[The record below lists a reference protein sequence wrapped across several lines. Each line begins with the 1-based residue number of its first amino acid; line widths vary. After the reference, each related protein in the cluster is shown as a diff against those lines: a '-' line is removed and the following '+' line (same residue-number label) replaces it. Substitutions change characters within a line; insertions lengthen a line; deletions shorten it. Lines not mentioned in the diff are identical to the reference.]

1 MQNWPKALI
10 KPDTTILEMLKI
22 IDIAEMRI
30 AVVVDDQQKLLGI
43 ISDYDIRQSLL
54 KNISFNEPVKH
65 IMNTQPIVAEVKKS
79 RQAMLNIIK
88 CKSLIVLP
96 IVDESRRIVNI
107 ETINEFIETPILDNY
122 VVIMAG
128 GLGTRL
134 KPLTN
139 HCPKPLLK
147 IGEKPLLE
155 IIIDNFIE
163 YGLHNFFLSV
173 NYKSHM
179 IKDYFG
185 DGSQW
190 NINIRYLEE
199 DSPLGTAGA
208 LSLLPEI
215 PTEPLMVMNGD
226 IMTQVNFQQF
236 LEFHLSH
243 ADKAT
248 MGVRK
253 YQNII
258 PYGVVKSEG
267 QQLLSIQEKPVQNH
281 FVNAGVY
288 MLNPEVIDM
297 IPAKSYYDM
306 PTLFQMLLN
315 KKENVNVFPI
325 HEYWLDIGRIDD
337 FERAHQD
344 YPKIFL

>member
-1 MQNWPKALI
+1 
-10 KPDTTILEMLKI
+10 
-22 IDIAEMRI
+22 
-30 AVVVDDQQKLLGI
+30 
-43 ISDYDIRQSLL
+43 
-54 KNISFNEPVKH
+54 
-65 IMNTQPIVAEVKKS
+65 
-79 RQAMLNIIK
+79 
-88 CKSLIVLP
+88 
-96 IVDESRRIVNI
+96 
-107 ETINEFIETPILDNY
+107 
-122 VVIMAG
+122 
-128 GLGTRL
+128 
-134 KPLTN
+134 
-139 HCPKPLLK
+139 
-147 IGEKPLLE
+147 
-155 IIIDNFIE
+155 
-163 YGLHNFFLSV
+163 
-173 NYKSHM
+173 
-179 IKDYFG
+179 
-185 DGSQW
+185 
-190 NINIRYLEE
+190 
-199 DSPLGTAGA
+199 
-208 LSLLPEI
+208 
-215 PTEPLMVMNGD
+215 MVMNGD